1 MAGAAALLAA
11 CGVKGT
17 GAGGD
22 APGTAATSAGPT
34 GASTGATAASTAATA
49 GSTGPTAAPGSA
61 TSPAAGNAPSVPDLS
76 DTDKTL
82 NWSNWPDYM
91 DIDPNDS
98 SVYPSLAA
106 FEKQTGIK
114 VTYSEDV
121 NDNDQYFAKIQPQLA
136 AGRAISAD
144 VFVVTDWMVDKL
156 IRLGYLQKI
165 DHANVPN
172 LKNLSPNLRDVPFD
186 KGRNYSI
193 TWQSGLTG
201 IAYNPAITG
210 GKIESIDQLLT
221 DSKLKGKVTLLT
233 EMRDTV
239 GLTLLDLGFD
249 PADFT
254 DEQFDQAIAKLQAA
268 VDSGQIRQFTGN
280 DYGQGLAS
288 GDIAAA
294 IAWTGDVVQLK
305 ADNPDLEYVLP
316 AKGCMIWSDNFV
328 IPILAPHKLNAEKLI
343 NYYYDPTPAAMVA
356 DYVNYITPVQGAK
369 EVLVTSDPDV
379 ANNQLI
385 FPSKATLDN
394 AHVFMGL
401 DAAREEKYN
410 AAFAKLS
417 GN

>member
-17 GAGGD
+17 SAGGD
-22 APGTAATSAGPT
+22 APGTASTTSGPTSGRTATSAASAQAT
-34 GASTGATAASTAATA
+34 GSASASASASA
-49 GSTGPTAAPGSA
+49 GA
-61 TSPAAGNAPSVPDLS
+61 TSPTVPDMS

-82 NWSNWPDYM
+82 KWSNWPDYM
-91 DIDPNDS
+91 DIDPKDS

-136 AGRAISAD
+136 AGQAISAD

-156 IRLGYLQKI
+156 IRLGYVQKI

-172 LKNLSPNLRDVPFD
+172 LKNLSPNLLNVPFD

-249 PADFT
+249 PAQFT

-316 AKGCMIWSDNFV
+316 AKGSMIWSDNFV
-328 IPILAPHKLNAEKLI
+328 IPILTPHKLNAEKLI

-369 EVLVTSDPDV
+369 EILVKSDPDV

-385 FPSKATLDN
+385 FPTEATI
-394 AHVFMGL
+394 AGTHVFMGL
-401 DAAREEKYN
+401 DAAKEERYN

>member
-1 MAGAAALLAA
+1 M
-11 CGVKGT
+11 
-17 GAGGD
+17 
-22 APGTAATSAGPT
+22 
-34 GASTGATAASTAATA
+34 
-49 GSTGPTAAPGSA
+49 
-61 TSPAAGNAPSVPDLS
+61 S

-82 NWSNWPDYM
+82 HWSNWPDYM
-91 DIDPNDS
+91 DIDPKDS

-136 AGRAISAD
+136 AGRAIAAD

-156 IRLGYLQKI
+156 IRLGYLQQI

-172 LKNLSPNLRDVPFD
+172 LKNLSPNLLNVPFD

-254 DEQFDQAIAKLQAA
+254 EEQFDQAIAKLQAA
-268 VDSGQIRQFTGN
+268 VDSGQVRQFTGN

-316 AKGCMIWSDNFV
+316 AKGSMIWSDNFV
-328 IPILAPHKLNAEKLI
+328 IPILTPHKLNAEKLI

-369 EVLVTSDPDV
+369 EILIKSDPDV

-401 DAAREEKYN
+401 DVAQEEKYN